1 MYSISR
7 NNQNFGPYSLDNL
20 KRYVEEGKI
29 LLADKITTQHG
40 QSMTVRELF
49 DNQHIVV
56 NVQNNGGI
64 TEQIKNLGKEL
75 IVPNFDFIKSDLMKD
90 NKLLFLAA
98 IGLAPAFLITFTL
111 ASYLTFYAISL
122 YFSVIWALFFHYLF
136 GTKQVENKKVVLLFF
151 LSQIT
156 ALILVNV
163 QVIPPL
169 SWLYGMTESGSF
181 LGRMIGFV
189 LGVGV
194 TEEVI
199 KALPLLYFLRKA
211 KEPIL
216 PQTLVYYGMIS
227 GLGFGLLEGVLYQT
241 TTNVG
246 LEYNVAFF
254 MNIARLT
261 TLPFLHSIWAGIAG
275 YFIAFANLYPRNRQ
289 GLYTMAIAIPAI
301 LHGLYDTFGWSII
314 GLGIMTFSVFLL
326 VYYLKKSR
334 DYQTKLS

>member
-1 MYSISR
+1 MYSIQR
-7 NNQNFGPYSLDNL
+7 NNQNFGPYSLENL
-20 KRYVEEGKI
+20 KKYVEEGKI
-29 LLADKITTQHG
+29 LLSDKLTTQHG
-40 QSMTVRELF
+40 QDMTVRELF
-49 DNQHIVV
+49 ANQHITVS
-56 NVQNNGGI
+56 VQNNGGI
-64 TEQIKNLGKEL
+64 LAQIKNLGQEL
-75 IVPNFDFIKSDLMKD
+75 IVPNFEFIKSDLMKD
-90 NKLLFLAA
+90 NKLIFLAG

-111 ASYLTFYAISL
+111 SSYLTFYAISL

-136 GTKQVENKKVVLLFF
+136 GTKQVENKKVIFLFF
-151 LSQIT
+151 LSQLT
-156 ALILVNV
+156 ATILVNV

-169 SWLYGMTESGSF
+169 SWLYSMTQSGSF
-181 LGRMIGFV
+181 FGRMIGFIF
-189 LGVGV
+189 GVGV
-194 TEEVI
+194 TEEII
-199 KALPLLYFLRKA
+199 KAVPLLYFLRKA

-241 TTNVG
+241 TTNVD

-289 GLYTMAIAIPAI
+289 GLYVMAIAIPAI
-301 LHGLYDTFGWSII
+301 LHGLYDTFGWSLI
-314 GLGIMTFSVFLL
+314 GLGVMVFSVFLL

-334 DYQTKLS
+334 DYQSKLS

>member
-1 MYSISR
+1 MHSIYR
-7 NNQNFGPYSLDNL
+7 NNQSFGPYSLDNL

-49 DNQHIVV
+49 EQQRIVIKI
-56 NVQNNGGI
+56 QNNGGI
-64 TEQIKNLGKEL
+64 LEQIKNLGKEL
-75 IVPNFDFIKSDLMKD
+75 IVPNLSFIKSDLMKD
-90 NKLLFLAA
+90 NKLLFLAG

-111 ASYLTFYAISL
+111 GSYLTFYAISL

-136 GTKQVENKKVVLLFF
+136 GTSQVENKKVVFLFF
-151 LSQIT
+151 LSQLT
-156 ALILVNV
+156 ATILVNV

-169 SWLYGMTESGSF
+169 SWLYSMTQSESF
-181 LGRMIGFV
+181 LSRMIGFV
-189 LGVGV
+189 FGVGV
-194 TEEVI
+194 VEEII
-199 KALPLLYFLRKA
+199 KAVPLLYFLRKA

-241 TTNVG
+241 TTNAE

-289 GLYTMAIAIPAI
+289 GLYVMAIAIPAI
-301 LHGLYDTFGWSII
+301 LHGLYDTFGWSLF
-314 GLGIMTFSVFLL
+314 GFLTMVFSVFLL

>member
-1 MYSISR
+1 
-7 NNQNFGPYSLDNL
+7 
-20 KRYVEEGKI
+20 
-29 LLADKITTQHG
+29 LAG
-40 QSMTVRELF
+40 
-49 DNQHIVV
+49 
-56 NVQNNGGI
+56 
-64 TEQIKNLGKEL
+64 
-75 IVPNFDFIKSDLMKD
+75 
-90 NKLLFLAA
+90 
-98 IGLAPAFLITFTL
+98 IGLAPAFLITFTM

-136 GTKQVENKKVVLLFF
+136 GTKQVENKKVVFLFF

-156 ALILVNV
+156 ASILVNV

-169 SWLYGMTESGSF
+169 SWLYGMTQSGSII
-181 LGRMIGFV
+181 GRMIGFIF
-189 LGVGV
+189 GVGV

-241 TTNVG
+241 TTNVE

-275 YFIAFANLYPRNRQ
+275 YFVAFANLYPRNRQ
-289 GLYTMAIAIPAI
+289 GLYIIAIAIPAI
-301 LHGLYDTFGWSII
+301 LHGLYDTFGWNFI
-314 GLGIMTFSVFLL
+314 GLAIMVFSVFLL

-334 DYQTKLS
+334 DYQAKLS